1 MCKLHLFNS
10 LLFSNTK
17 MRIKRVYTF
26 IGHYASDTS
35 LALFRWFIPQPITT
49 NNSPFHPPNGIF
61 HSPSYK
67 PLQ

>member
-17 MRIKRVYTF
+17 MRTKRVYMF
-26 IGHYASDTS
+26 IGNWASDTS
-35 LALFRWFIPQPITT
+35 LVLFRWLIPQPITIT
-49 NNSPFHPPNGIF
+49 NSPFRPPNSIF